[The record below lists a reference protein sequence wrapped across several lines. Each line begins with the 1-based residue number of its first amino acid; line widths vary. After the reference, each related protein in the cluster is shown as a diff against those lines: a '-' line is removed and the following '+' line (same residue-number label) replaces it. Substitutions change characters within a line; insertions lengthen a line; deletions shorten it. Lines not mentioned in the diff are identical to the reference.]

1 MSGFIQGEDRHQ
13 ATLFPERLDDYIA
26 EDSSVR
32 VIDVFL
38 DDLDLS
44 GLGFKTHSEKTGRP
58 AYHASTLM
66 KIYVYGYLNRVQ
78 SSRRLER
85 EAHRN
90 VELMWLTGRLAPDF
104 KTIADFRKDN
114 GPAIRLVCREFILL
128 CKKLNLFADAF
139 VAIDGSKFKAVN
151 NRDRNFTKAK
161 MQRRLQQIDE
171 SIERY
176 LGQIAS
182 ADRQEAAMAR
192 DNKIHRLEDKITAL
206 KTEMARL
213 NTLEVQM
220 LQTPDQQISLTDP
233 DARSMATSGR
243 GTGTVG
249 YNVQTA
255 VDAKHHLIVTHE
267 VTNVG
272 HDRHQ
277 LHHMA
282 EQAKAAIG
290 SETLTVVADRGYFT
304 GEELLACEQSK
315 ITTYL
320 PRPQTSGS
328 TKKGLFSKRDFIY
341 KADDDEY
348 ECPAGE
354 RLIWRFETEEKGLTL
369 HKYWSSHCPTCPIK
383 SQCTTGT
390 YRRVMRWEHEAVL
403 EAAEARLEREPER
416 MRTRRETVEHPFGT
430 LKCWMGYT
438 HFHMK
443 TLKHVGTE
451 MSLHVLAYNFKR
463 VLSILG
469 VTPLLQ
475 AIKASVMPSYRQQ
488 WAHERYRQR
497 IRWLVGTQNG
507 KARFK
512 NHSRGDGLTHRL
524 SCCY

>member
-44 GLGFKTHSEKTGRP
+44 GLGFTTHSKKTGRP
-58 AYHASTLM
+58 AYHASILL

-90 VELMWLTGRLAPDF
+90 IELMWLTGRLTPDF
-104 KTIADFRKDN
+104 KTIADFRKNN
-114 GPAIRLVCREFILL
+114 GAAIRLVCREFILL

-161 MQRRLQQIDE
+161 MQRRLQEIDA

-182 ADRQEAAMAR
+182 ADRQEAAVAT
-192 DNKIHRLEDKITAL
+192 DKTQRLEDKITAL

-213 NTLEVQM
+213 KTLEIQM
-220 LQTPDQQISLTDP
+220 LQAPDQQISLTDP
-233 DARSMATSGR
+233 DARSMTTR
-243 GTGTVG
+243 GTGMVG

-267 VTNVG
+267 VTNDG

-282 EQAKAAIG
+282 QQAKEAIG
-290 SETLTVVADRGYFT
+290 SETLAVVADRGYFK
-304 GEELLACEQSK
+304 GEEILACEQSK

-320 PRPQTSGS
+320 PKPQTSGS
-328 TKKGLFSKRDFIY
+328 TKKGLFSKRDFMY
-341 KADDDEY
+341 HADDDEY

-354 RLIWRFETEEKGLTL
+354 RLIWRFETEEKGLTI
-369 HKYWSSHCPTCPIK
+369 HKYWSSHCPTCSIK
-383 SQCTTGT
+383 SQCTTST
-390 YRRVMRWEHEAVL
+390 YRRVGRWEHEAVL
-403 EAAEARLEREPER
+403 EAAEARLDQEPER

-430 LKCWMGYT
+430 LKTWMGYT
-438 HFHMK
+438 HFLTK
-443 TLKHVGTE
+443 TLKHVSTE

-463 VLSILG
+463 VLAILG
-469 VTPLLQ
+469 VKPLLNAIQ
-475 AIKASVMPSYRQQ
+475 A
-488 WAHERYRQR
+488 
-497 IRWLVGTQNG
+497 
-507 KARFK
+507 
-512 NHSRGDGLTHRL
+512 
-524 SCCY
+524 

>member
-44 GLGFKTHSEKTGRP
+44 GLGFTTHSKKTGRP
-58 AYHASTLM
+58 AYHASILL

-90 VELMWLTGRLAPDF
+90 IELMWLTGRLTPDF
-104 KTIADFRKDN
+104 KTIADFRKNN
-114 GPAIRLVCREFILL
+114 GAAIRLVCREFILL

-161 MQRRLQQIDE
+161 MQRRLQEIDA

-182 ADRQEAAMAR
+182 ADRQEAAVAT
-192 DNKIHRLEDKITAL
+192 DKTQRLEDKITAL

-213 NTLEVQM
+213 KTLEVQM
-220 LQTPDQQISLTDP
+220 LQAPDQQISLTDP
-233 DARSMATSGR
+233 DARSMTTR
-243 GTGTVG
+243 GTGMVG

-255 VDAKHHLIVTHE
+255 VDATHHLIVTHE
-267 VTNVG
+267 VTNEG

-282 EQAKAAIG
+282 QQAKEAMG
-290 SETLTVVADRGYFT
+290 SETLAVVADRGYFK
-304 GEELLACEQSK
+304 GEEILACEQSK

-320 PRPQTSGS
+320 PKPQTSGS
-328 TKKGLFSKRDFIY
+328 TKKGLFSKRDFMY
-341 KADDDEY
+341 HADDDEY

-354 RLIWRFETEEKGLTL
+354 RLIWRFETEEKGLTI
-369 HKYWSSHCPTCPIK
+369 HKYWSSHCPTCSIK
-383 SQCTTGT
+383 SQCTTST
-390 YRRVMRWEHEAVL
+390 YRRVGRWEHEAVL
-403 EAAEARLEREPER
+403 EAAEARLDQEPER

-430 LKCWMGYT
+430 LKTWMGYT
-438 HFHMK
+438 HFLTK
-443 TLKHVGTE
+443 TLKQVSTE

-463 VLSILG
+463 VLAILG
-469 VTPLLQ
+469 VKPLLNAIQ
-475 AIKASVMPSYRQQ
+475 A
-488 WAHERYRQR
+488 
-497 IRWLVGTQNG
+497 
-507 KARFK
+507 
-512 NHSRGDGLTHRL
+512 
-524 SCCY
+524 